1 MLAEQAMN
9 GTSYSNLIPKRHHGE
24 CPSNTYGNSGDDYTS
39 PQNCYC
45 EEHCTWEAC
54 RLLDSPED
62 CVRDVGSFWSWDS
75 KKRFWIAQIG
85 GTIFYL
91 TLAFLVYNLHNFYI
105 VFDNCQLK

>member
-24 CPSNTYGNSGDDYTS
+24 CPSNTYGKSGDDYTS

-62 CVRDVGSFWSWDS
+62 CVSHVGSFWSWDS

-91 TLAFLVYNLHNFYI
+91 TLVFLVYLHNFYI
-105 VFDNCQLK
+105 AFDNHQLK